1 MPSVFTDLKVAA
13 YEWFGTDVYIYHKA
27 LASTAVERL
36 PVYNKESVKCSVED
50 QVSRLVSMICF
61 EGCLK
66 SKRINQT
73 PILLQHLL
81 KMRKM
86 RKMRFRRL
94 QRRVHL

>member
-27 LASTAVERL
+27 LASTAVKRL

-61 EGCLK
+61 EGCTATNQDLGNSDLK
-66 SKRINQT
+66 NEIFLTK
-73 PILLQHLL
+73 
-81 KMRKM
+81 
-86 RKMRFRRL
+86 F
-94 QRRVHL
+94 